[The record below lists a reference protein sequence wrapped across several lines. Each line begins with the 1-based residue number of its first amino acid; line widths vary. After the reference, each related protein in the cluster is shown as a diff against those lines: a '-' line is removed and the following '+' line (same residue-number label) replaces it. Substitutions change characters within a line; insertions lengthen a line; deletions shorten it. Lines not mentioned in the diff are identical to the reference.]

1 MFHMEAN
8 TFAVYVVIANHP
20 RVGMTGIKNTTGL
33 PASDIRAAIKELVGE
48 GRVVRKRG
56 YRYQA
61 KQMYKQLSLY
71 GEDQR
76 EAEGQTV

>member
-1 MFHMEAN
+1 MEAN

-20 RVGMTGIKNTTGL
+20 KVGMTGIRNTTGL
-33 PASDIRAAIKELVGE
+33 PPAEIRAAIKELVDD
-48 GRVVRKRG
+48 GRITRKRG